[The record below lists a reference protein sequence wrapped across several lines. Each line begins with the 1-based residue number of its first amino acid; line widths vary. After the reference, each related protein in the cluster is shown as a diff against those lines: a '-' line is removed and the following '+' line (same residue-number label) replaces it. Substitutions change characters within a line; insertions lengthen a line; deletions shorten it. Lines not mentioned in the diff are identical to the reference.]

1 MYEYGDDKTVESEPK
16 KATVYTWGIEITKI
30 GEEDTPGET
39 NYLADVEFN
48 LYKGS
53 MEGNPMKF
61 TSEGSVYKPS
71 DAEQATDVLKT
82 DASGKITVKGLEA
95 GTYFLKETKT
105 NKGYVLLKDTIT
117 ITITDTNND
126 GNASAT
132 IKNGSNAA
140 TEVTLKPDGT
150 SQSAL
155 VPITVVNNKGFDLP
169 ETGAAGTAIFAIAG
183 IALVA
188 GAGALLLF
196 RRKSHR

>member
-1 MYEYGDDKTVESEPK
+1 
-16 KATVYTWGIEITKI
+16 
-30 GEEDTPGET
+30 
-39 NYLADVEFN
+39 
-48 LYKGS
+48 
-53 MEGNPMKF
+53 MKF

-71 DAEQATDVLKT
+71 GAEQATDVLKT

-95 GTYFLKETKT
+95 GIYILKEKETKQ
-105 NKGYVLLKDTIT
+105 GYVLLKDAIE
-117 ITITDTNND
+117 ITITDTGNN
-126 GNASAT
+126 GAATAT
-132 IKNGSNAA
+132 IKNGSETKN
-140 TEVTLKPDGT
+140 VTMTADTDG
-150 SQSAL
+150 SEGAL